1 MAQRNA
7 RAGRPR
13 KYRDGWES
21 VNTRI
26 YLSKETLIQWHRIK
40 SEQNLASDNAM
51 ALFLL
56 EQYRALTDLQ
66 VALPDERRVNN
77 R

>member
-26 YLSKETLIQWHRIK
+26 YLSKETLVQWRRIK

-51 ALFLL
+51 ALFFL
-56 EQYRALTDLQ
+56 EQYRALMDLQ

>member
-13 KYRDGWES
+13 KYHDGWES

-26 YLSKETLIQWHRIK
+26 YLSKETLIQWRRIK
-40 SEQNLASDNAM
+40 SEQNLASDNAV

-66 VALPDERRVNN
+66 VVFPAERRVIN